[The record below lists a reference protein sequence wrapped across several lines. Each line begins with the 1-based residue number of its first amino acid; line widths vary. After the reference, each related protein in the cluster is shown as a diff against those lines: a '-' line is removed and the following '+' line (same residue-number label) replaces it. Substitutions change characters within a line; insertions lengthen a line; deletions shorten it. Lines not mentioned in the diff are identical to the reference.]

1 MEHYGDL
8 NGIQKKKLKYGQDFQ
23 TYHKQTN
30 KNNMKMKQLPDNS
43 VDSIVADPPHGISF
57 MAKIFKERFRFVG
70 CELNADFCKKAKV
83 QIKNEKQ

>member
-1 MEHYGDL
+1 MRM
-8 NGIQKKKLKYGQDFQ
+8 KKI
-23 TYHKQTN
+23 
-30 KNNMKMKQLPDNS
+30 PDNS

-83 QIKNEKQ
+83 RIKNEKQ